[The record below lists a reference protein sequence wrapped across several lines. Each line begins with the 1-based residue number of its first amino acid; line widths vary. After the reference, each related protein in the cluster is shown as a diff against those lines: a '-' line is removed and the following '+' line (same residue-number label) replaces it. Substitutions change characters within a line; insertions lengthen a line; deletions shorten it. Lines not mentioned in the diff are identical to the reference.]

1 MRAAI
6 LVDGAFFLKR
16 IRSICGPL
24 SPSDTASI
32 LIRGCRSLLFKQ
44 HNEEKPKELYRILYY
59 DCPPLAKKFHNPISL
74 KSVDLSKSDIYS
86 FRTELHKELLNKSH
100 LAFRRGYLD
109 GNNFQWNIK
118 PQKLKELF
126 DRTITFNQLT
136 EDDVALD
143 FRQKGVDMRIGLD
156 IASLSYKKL
165 VDQIILISGDSD
177 FVPAAKLAR
186 REGIH
191 FILDAMDA
199 PIKDDLYEHIDGLMG
214 GIWKKG
220 LLGRPKRK
228 KKGTTRSQAALGPD
242 L

>member
-16 IRSICGPL
+16 IRSICGLL
-24 SPSDTASI
+24 SPSETATI
-32 LIRGCRSLLFKQ
+32 LIRGCLSLLTMH
-44 HNEEKPKELYRILYY
+44 HNEAEPKKLYRILYY
-59 DCPPLAKKFHNPISL
+59 DCPPLDKKLHNPISQ
-74 KSVDLSKSDIYS
+74 KSVDLSTTDIYR
-86 FRTELHKELLNKSH
+86 FRTEFHKELLNTRN
-100 LAFRRGYLD
+100 LAIRRGYLD
-109 GNNFQWNIK
+109 GNNVHWIIK

-126 DRTITFNQLT
+126 SKKTTFDKLT
-136 EDDVALD
+136 EDDVTLD

-191 FILDAMDA
+191 FILDSMQS
-199 PIKDDLYEHIDGLMG
+199 PIKDDLFEHIDGLMG
-214 GIWKKG
+214 EIWKKN
-220 LLGRPKRK
+220 LLRRRKR
-228 KKGTTRSQAALGPD
+228 Q
-242 L
+242 